1 MAKGICPELNNP
13 QVKAEFEELVAAIGE
28 KQAYAV
34 WD

>member
-1 MAKGICPELNNP
+1 MAKGICPILDNP
-13 QVKAEFEELVAAIGE
+13 QIKAEFGELVAAIGE